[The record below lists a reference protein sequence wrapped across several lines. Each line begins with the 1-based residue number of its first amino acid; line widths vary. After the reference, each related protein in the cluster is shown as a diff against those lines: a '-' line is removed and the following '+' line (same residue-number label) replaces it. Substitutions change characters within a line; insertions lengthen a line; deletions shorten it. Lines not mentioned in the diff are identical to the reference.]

1 MKTKILVP
9 KFKQYTKNKEKK
21 ISWSMFI
28 LIWAQLLA
36 SIALVFALIMCYR
49 MNNLDPLA
57 YLIPAVFV
65 DASAVTAVV
74 LWKRKHENIIIFLS
88 SEKFKKAIEWLKSK
102 DIDPAEFIRVL
113 KDNGKIINEIRKCR

>member
-113 KDNGKIINEIRKCR
+113 KE